1 VFCDDAGKEGARA
14 RVDPGAS
21 SHYVKRAMSGFSKV
35 GVWLSIA
42 ALGACRGVLGIEQ
55 DPPPVQPAA
64 TNEPSDPAVSDE
76 SEPRFCSSAEPKPD
90 FCADFDDGEIGN
102 GFYNASKRPDPG
114 EHGGGTI
121 RPDDV
126 IFASSPRSVRFA
138 LPPLL
143 GTSSMASAF
152 LLQELKE
159 PPQSTTIKLDLR
171 IDTESIPE
179 GKGRFTLVNLNFGKD
194 VGAIGVFRDAKG
206 TSLEVYDKDTVKVV
220 PFTTPIPI
228 GQWRTLTL
236 LIHNY
241 KLSDKADAPQ
251 EGEVIAVLGGP
262 VAKLPLP
269 TTFRRSEML
278 PRLEI
283 GAFVARGPMEEMRLN
298 IDNVRILY
306 GLPPP

>member
-1 VFCDDAGKEGARA
+1 MSRFS
-14 RVDPGAS
+14 RVGL
-21 SHYVKRAMSGFSKV
+21 
-35 GVWLSIA
+35 WLSLA

-55 DPPPVQPAA
+55 DPPPVQPAV
-64 TNEPSDPAVSDE
+64 TNEPTVAADDGQPNAL
-76 SEPRFCSSAEPKPD
+76 RFCASADPKPD
-90 FCADFDDGEIGN
+90 FCADFDDGDIGD
-102 GFYNASKRPDPG
+102 GWHNATKRPDPG

-121 RPDDV
+121 RPDDAV
-126 IFASSPRSVRFA
+126 FASGPRSVRFTI
-138 LPPLL
+138 PPLV
-143 GTSSMASAF
+143 GSSSMASAF

-171 IDTESIPE
+171 IDTESIPAE
-179 GKGRFTLVNLNFGKD
+179 GKGRVTLVNLNFGAD
-194 VGAIGVFRDAKG
+194 VGAIAVFRDATG
-206 TSLEVYDKDTVKVV
+206 TSLEVYEKDTVKRT

-241 KLSDKADAPQ
+241 KLIDKTDAPQ